1 MRLSA
6 AIQGNLKAMMAAEV
20 KAAERAVSGG
30 VRQATDGLKNELRG
44 QVTGAG
50 LGERLAKSWRGELY
64 PKGGMSINAAGFV
77 YTKAQQIIG
86 AFAYGVTIRS
96 KQGRFL
102 AIPTPYVT
110 RRQNKKI
117 TPADFAEAG
126 IQLRYVPPQGNR
138 RVGLLVAD
146 DFRVTS
152 KGKARVAS
160 DRAKK
165 TGRGLT
171 TVVMF
176 ILVPQAALKNASTS
190 TALPKNGSTACRR
203 SSRQAGPT
211 KRKKNDHQRNDFASL
226 VGAPENHFRCDCSAQ
241 RGVA

>member
-1 MRLSA
+1 MRLNA

-20 KAAERAVSGG
+20 KAAEKAVGSG

-50 LGERLAKSWRGELY
+50 LGDRLAKTWRGDLY
-64 PKGGMSINAAGFV
+64 PKGGMSMNAAGFV
-77 YTKAQQIIG
+77 YTKAPEIIG
-86 AFAYGVTIRS
+86 AFAYGTTIRS
-96 KQGRFL
+96 KRGRFL
-102 AIPTPYVT
+102 AIPTQYVT
-110 RRQNKKI
+110 RRENRKL

-126 IQLRYVPPQGNR
+126 IPLRYVPPKGAR

-146 DFRVTS
+146 DFRITS

-176 ILVPQAALKNASTS
+176 ILVPQTNLKKRFDIDSVAKKWIDR
-190 TALPKNGSTACRR
+190 LP
-203 SSRQAGPT
+203 
-211 KRKKNDHQRNDFASL
+211 SL
-226 VGAPENHFRCDCSAQ
+226 VTASWPDEKEEK
-241 RGVA
+241 

>member
-1 MRLSA
+1 MPMRLSA

-20 KAAERAVSGG
+20 KAAEKAVSGG

-77 YTKAQQIIG
+77 YTKAPQIIG
-86 AFAYGVTIRS
+86 AFAYGVTIRG
-96 KQGRFL
+96 KGGRFL

-126 IQLRYVPPQGNR
+126 IPLRYVPR
-138 RVGLLVAD
+138 RGTGAWDYWSRMISASPV
-146 DFRVTS
+146 
-152 KGKARVAS
+152 KAKRAVAS

-176 ILVPQAALKNASTS
+176 ILVPQAQLKKRFDIDSVAKKWIDVCLS
-190 TALPKNGSTACRR
+190 
-203 SSRQAGPT
+203 SSRQVGPM
-211 KRKKNDHQRNDFASL
+211 KRRKNDR
-226 VGAPENHFRCDCSAQ
+226 
-241 RGVA
+241 

>member
-1 MRLSA
+1 MRLQA
-6 AIQGNLKAMMAAEV
+6 AIQGNLKAMMAAKV
-20 KAAERAVSGG
+20 KAAEKAVSGG

-50 LGERLAKSWRGELY
+50 LGERLAKSWRGDLY

-77 YTKAQQIIG
+77 YTKAPQIIG
-86 AFAYGVTIRS
+86 AFAYGATIRS

-102 AIPTPYVT
+102 AIPTQYVT
-110 RRQNKKI
+110 RRQNKKV

-126 IQLRYVPPQGNR
+126 IPLRYVPPQGAR

-146 DFRVTS
+146 DFRITS
-152 KGKARVAS
+152 KGRARVAS

-176 ILVPQAALKNASTS
+176 ILVPQAQLKKRFDIDSVAKKWIDR
-190 TALPKNGSTACRR
+190 LP
-203 SSRQAGPT
+203 
-211 KRKKNDHQRNDFASL
+211 SL
-226 VGAPENHFRCDCSAQ
+226 VTASWPDEKEEK
-241 RGVA
+241 